1 MPLHYIK
8 LLPAGGSIM
17 ERITDAIAIIAVI
30 TGVNPDFYYW
40 LGQTSQIAALL
51 LPVLGCLWLGVQIW
65 ARVAKGK

>member
-1 MPLHYIK
+1 
-8 LLPAGGSIM
+8 M

-30 TGVNPDFYYW
+30 TGVNPDFFYW